1 MAVKPSE
8 LVARERNVELLL
20 IAGSI
25 AFTLL
30 ALRSLDAASFALP
43 ANSTRIVTQFLVSA
57 LAGNLALRLLA
68 PRALPQAYAISLFL
82 AAVGLAFVIRLA
94 PDSAQDQANWITAGI
109 VAFAVF
115 CWLGTRAEL
124 LVRYTYTAGA
134 AALALLV
141 LTGLVGTTINGA
153 RLWIVVAGQTI
164 QTTELI
170 KLLLLV
176 FLAGYLSQ
184 HGAVL
189 ATPRF
194 RIGQRSYS
202 NLPYLLPLVGL
213 LVAAV
218 AALAL
223 LKDLGSIA
231 LLVLLSVA
239 MLYVATGRAR
249 YLAWGAA
256 LLILTAAAGYVA
268 FDHAQVRIDTWLD
281 PEADAGGAGYQTM
294 QATYAIQAGGITGQ
308 GLGRGEPDSIPAA
321 VTDYVFSAVAEELG
335 LAGAAAVV
343 LLYLTLLYAG
353 LRGALAATD
362 RNRQYLCAGAALLLA
377 IQAGVIIAGN
387 LRLIP
392 TTGITLPFVSYG
404 GSSLVVNFALIGL
417 LLGAGV
423 PPQSE
428 ES

>member
-1 MAVKPSE
+1 MAVKPSG
-8 LVARERNVELLL
+8 LFARERNLELALL
-20 IAGSI
+20 VGSLGFI
-25 AFTLL
+25 LL
-30 ALRSLDAASFALP
+30 ALRSLDAAAFVLP
-43 ANSTRIVTQFLVSA
+43 TNSSRIVTQFVVSA
-57 LAGNLALRLLA
+57 LAGNIALRILA
-68 PRALPQAYAISLFL
+68 PRALPQMLAISLFL

-94 PDSAQDQANWITAGI
+94 PDSAQDQVNWISIGI
-109 VAFAVF
+109 VAFAAF
-115 CWLGTRAEL
+115 CWLGTCAEVL
-124 LVRYTYTAGA
+124 ARYTYTAGA
-134 AALALLV
+134 AALGLLV

-153 RLWIVVAGQTI
+153 RLWIVVGGQTI

-170 KLLLLV
+170 KLLLLI

-189 ATPRF
+189 ATPSF
-194 RIGQRSYS
+194 RIGQRTYS
-202 NLPYLLPLVGL
+202 NLPYLVPLVAL
-213 LVAAV
+213 LLAAI

-239 MLYVATGRAR
+239 MLYVGTGRAR
-249 YLAWGAA
+249 YLLWGAA
-256 LLILTAAAGYVA
+256 LLLLTAAAGYFA
-268 FDHAQVRIDTWLD
+268 FNHAQVRIDTWLD

-294 QATYAIQAGGITGQ
+294 QATYAIQAGGITGE
-308 GLGRGEPDSIPAA
+308 GLGRGQPDAVPAA

-335 LAGAAAVV
+335 LAGAAALV
-343 LLYLTLLYAG
+343 LLYLVLLYSG
-353 LRGALAATD
+353 LRASVAATD
-362 RNRQYLCAGAALLLA
+362 RGRQYLCAGAAMLLA

-417 LLGAGV
+417 ALGAGV
-423 PPQSE
+423 PRQSDT
-428 ES
+428 S

>member
-1 MAVKPSE
+1 MALKPSE
-8 LVARERNVELLL
+8 LVARERNVELAL
-20 IAGSI
+20 IAGSL
-25 AFTLL
+25 AFVLL
-30 ALRSLDAASFALP
+30 ALRSLDAAAFELP
-43 ANSTRIVTQFLVSA
+43 SASTRIVTQFVVSA
-57 LAGNLALRLLA
+57 LAGNFALRVLA
-68 PRALPQAYAISLFL
+68 PRALPQAYALALFL

-94 PDSAQDQANWITAGI
+94 PESAQDQANWISIGI
-109 VAFAVF
+109 LAFAVF

-134 AALALLV
+134 AALGLLV
-141 LTGLVGTTINGA
+141 LTGVVGTTINGA
-153 RLWIVVAGQTI
+153 RLWIVVGGQTI

-194 RIGQRSYS
+194 RIGQRTYS
-202 NLPYLLPLVGL
+202 NLPYLIPLVGML
-213 LVAAV
+213 FAAV

-249 YLAWGAA
+249 YLLWGA
-256 LLILTAAAGYVA
+256 LLLVLTGAAGYFA
-268 FDHAQVRIDTWLD
+268 FTHAQVRIDTWLD

-294 QATYAIQAGGITGQ
+294 QATYAIQAGGITGE
-308 GLGRGEPDSIPAA
+308 GLGRGQPDSVPAA

-335 LAGAAAVV
+335 LAGASALV
-343 LLYLTLLYAG
+343 LLYLALLYAG
-353 LRGALAATD
+353 LRGSLAARD
-362 RNRQYLCAGAALLLA
+362 LNRQYLCSGAALLLA

-404 GSSLVVNFALIGL
+404 GSSLVVNFALIGMM
-417 LLGAGV
+417 LGAGV
-423 PPQSE
+423 PSQSE

>member
-1 MAVKPSE
+1 MTVKPSE
-8 LVARERNVELLL
+8 LVARERNLELAL
-20 IAGSI
+20 ILGSL
-25 AFTLL
+25 AFVLL
-30 ALRSLDAASFALP
+30 ALRSLDAAAFVLP
-43 ANSTRIVTQFLVSA
+43 ANSSRIVTQFVVSA
-57 LAGNLALRLLA
+57 LAGNLALRVLA
-68 PRALPQAYAISLFL
+68 PRALSQAYAVALFL

-94 PDSAQDQANWITAGI
+94 PDSAQDQANWISVGI

-124 LVRYTYTAGA
+124 LLRYTYTAGA
-134 AALALLV
+134 AALGLLV
-141 LTGLVGTTINGA
+141 FTGLFGTTINGA
-153 RLWIVVAGQTI
+153 RLWIVIGGQTV
-164 QTTELI
+164 QTTEII

-189 ATPRF
+189 ATPSF
-194 RIGQRSYS
+194 RIGQRTYS

-213 LVAAV
+213 LFAAV
-218 AALAL
+218 ATLAL

-239 MLYVATGRAR
+239 MLYVATGRVR

-256 LLILTAAAGYVA
+256 LLVLTAAAGYFA
-268 FDHAQVRIDTWLD
+268 FTHAQVRIDTWLD
-281 PEADAGGAGYQTM
+281 PEADPGGAGYQTM
-294 QATYAIQAGGITGQ
+294 QATYAIQAGGITGA

-335 LAGAAAVV
+335 LAGAGALV
-343 LLYLTLLYAG
+343 LLYLALLYAG
-353 LRGALAATD
+353 LRGALAAGD
-362 RNRQYLCAGAALLLA
+362 RNRQYLCSGAAMLLA

-417 LLGAGV
+417 MLGAGV
-423 PPQSE
+423 PPHSE